1 MQENGC
7 DLINPSDEARSGI
20 KDDDQISDSDDD
32 SPPEQ
37 IKIDKNSPV
46 IHEGDLSKE
55 ISKNKD
61 TPDSDNDNDNSPPE
75 EISISKTDPLDS
87 LQAKNDSEISKP
99 PLTNPCGIEMQKG
112 RRKRRH
118 KGDNSDETNGA
129 KSDQNGA
136 KRFKKTT
143 SVFAKRIAPPTLLER
158 LLSDQ
163 ILHERNVILQCV
175 RFVCKNQYLQQDE
188 D

>member
-7 DLINPSDEARSGI
+7 DLINPSEEARSGI

-37 IKIDKNSPV
+37 IKIVKSTPD
-46 IHEGDLSKE
+46 IDEGDLSKE
-55 ISKNKD
+55 ISKSKD
-61 TPDSDNDNDNSPPE
+61 TPVSDNDDGPPE
-75 EISISKTDPLDS
+75 EIGISKTDPLES
-87 LQAKNDSEISKP
+87 LQAENDSEISKP
-99 PLTNPCGIEMQKG
+99 PVPNPSGIEMQKG
-112 RRKRRH
+112 RRKRKQ
-118 KGDNSDETNGA
+118 KGVNSDETNGA

-175 RFVCKNQYLQQDE
+175 RFVCKNQYLQQEAD
-188 D
+188 